1 MAETNHEVEQFY
13 SVEPTNRNG
22 RRRTAGWKIW
32 LLVLAGVL
40 AVGALLS
47 LAYHRLFPDAGAA
60 ESNGP
65 YIAVLF
71 VEGTIAAGNID
82 SWGLPFGYQHGF
94 TLDQIDE
101 LIADQQNTGLV
112 LFVDSPGGGIYE
124 SDELYLKL
132 KEYKESTGRPLYA
145 YMGSMAASGG
155 YYVSAAADQII
166 ANRNCWTG
174 SIGVTIGTLVDI
186 SGFLERYGIRSVT
199 ITSGANKSMGNV
211 MEPMTA
217 EQQAIFQSLVD
228 EAYEQFAG
236 IVADERAIP
245 LERVREIADG
255 RIYSAAQALE
265 LGLIDGIAPYESAL
279 ADLQSS
285 YGLDSSEI
293 LEIRYQ
299 DNSFFGRLLGDARL
313 PALPGGEAGAVLSLL
328 KDDIRF
334 PIHYTA
340 PLLD

>member
-1 MAETNHEVEQFY
+1 MPETNHEVEQY
-13 SVEPTNRNG
+13 YTVEPPAG
-22 RRRTAGWKIW
+22 ARRRKTAGWKIW
-32 LLVLAGVL
+32 LIVLAGVL
-40 AVGALLS
+40 AAGALLS
-47 LAYHRLFPDAGAA
+47 AAYQKLFPGAGAA
-60 ESNGP
+60 EPDGP
-65 YIAVLF
+65 YVAVLF
-71 VEGTIAAGNID
+71 VEGTIAAGNTD

-94 TLDQIDE
+94 TLDKIDE
-101 LIADQQNTGLV
+101 LIADQRNTGLV

-132 KEYKESTGRPLYA
+132 SEYKENTGRPLYA

-199 ITSGANKSMGNV
+199 ITSGENKSMGNI
-211 MEPMTA
+211 MEPMTE

-228 EAYEQFAG
+228 EAYDQFAG
-236 IVADERAIP
+236 IVAEERELS

-265 LGLIDGIAPYESAL
+265 LGLIDGIASYESAL
-279 ADLQSS
+279 ADLRSS
-285 YGLDSSEI
+285 YGLESSDVI
-293 LEIRYQ
+293 EIRYQ
-299 DNSFFGRLLGDARL
+299 DNSFLGRMLGDARL
-313 PALPGGEAGAVLSLL
+313 PDFPGGEAGAVLSLL
-328 KDDIRF
+328 EDDIRF
-334 PIHYTA
+334 PIRYTA